1 MVELCKNKLKN
12 IIYLNMQVIEMI
24 NVVAAVIKNEEG
36 KILIAQRNLKNLKEV
51 YGSFLAER
59 LSQMNQ
65 EKRLL

>member
-1 MVELCKNKLKN
+1 
-12 IIYLNMQVIEMI
+12 MI

-51 YGSFLAER
+51 YGSFLEER

-65 EKRLL
+65 EKWLL